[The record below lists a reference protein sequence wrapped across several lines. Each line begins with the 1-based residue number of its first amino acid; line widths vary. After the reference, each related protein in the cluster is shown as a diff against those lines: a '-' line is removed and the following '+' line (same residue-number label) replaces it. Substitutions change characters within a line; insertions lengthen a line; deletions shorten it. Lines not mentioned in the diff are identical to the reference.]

1 MILFKYLRNL
11 KKSFNRHTPSVEVLI
26 YKNNLLEN
34 LKEYKRQYPKL
45 SLAPVLKSNAYGH
58 GILQIAR
65 ILDKEPVA
73 FFVLDS
79 LYEAMS
85 LRHDG
90 QKSPILVIGYTSP
103 DNIKNSKL
111 SNVAFTITSIEQLR
125 EIARLFESRQAR
137 LLKTE
142 KTFHLKIDTGMHR
155 QGILPEQ
162 INDAIKIIKTSRF
175 INLEGVCS
183 HFADADNP
191 NNSFTKLQISR
202 WEKAI
207 VSFKQNFPKLKF
219 FHISATTGIPY
230 SKEVSANVARIGMGL
245 YGINSSPLTNL
256 NLKPVLQMRSTISS
270 LKNIPAG
277 ESVGYS
283 ITYKTPKPI
292 RVATVPAGYFEGV
305 DRRLSNNGFFKI
317 TNQYCP
323 IVGKIS
329 MNMTSVD
336 ITSLPETKFGDE
348 VIIISNNKSDLNSA
362 EQMAKLTNTTPY
374 EILARVPQHLRRTVI
389 E

>member
-1 MILFKYLRNL
+1 MIFLNYLRSL
-11 KKSFNRHTPSVEVLI
+11 KKSFNHYTPSVEVLI
-26 YKNNLLEN
+26 YKNHLLDN
-34 LKEYKRQYPKL
+34 FKEYKQQYPHL

-58 GILQIAR
+58 GILQIAK
-65 ILDKEPVA
+65 ILDKQPVA

-79 LYEAMS
+79 LYEAMM

-90 QKSPILVIGYTSP
+90 RKTPILVIGYTSP
-103 DNIKNSKL
+103 ENINNSKL
-111 SNVAFTITSIEQLR
+111 SNVAFTITSIEQLQ
-125 EIARLFESRQAR
+125 EIARTI
-137 LLKTE
+137 KTE

-162 INDAIKIIKTSRF
+162 INDAIKIIKASPR
-175 INLEGVCS
+175 INLEGICS
-183 HFADADNP
+183 HFADADNT
-191 NNSFTKLQISR
+191 NNSFTKMQIQR

-207 VSFKQNFPKLKF
+207 IPFKQNFPKLKF
-219 FHISATTGIPY
+219 FHISATTGVPY
-230 SKEVSANVARIGMGL
+230 SKEVFANVARLGMGL

-256 NLKPVLQMRSTISS
+256 NLKPVLQMRSVISS

-277 ESVGYS
+277 ECVGYS
-283 ITYKTPKPI
+283 VTYKTSKPI

-317 TNQYCP
+317 ANHDCP

-329 MNMTSVD
+329 MNMTSID

-348 VIIISNNKSDLNSA
+348 VIIISNNKKDLNSA
-362 EQMAKLTNTTPY
+362 EQMAKLTHTTPY
-374 EILARVPQHLRRTVI
+374 EILARVPQHLRRAVI

>member
-11 KKSFNRHTPSVEVLI
+11 KKSLNRHIPSVEVLI
-26 YKNNLLEN
+26 SKTNLLDN
-34 LKEYKRQYPKL
+34 FKEYKRQYPHL

-58 GILQIAR
+58 GILEVAH

-79 LYEAMS
+79 LYEAMM

-90 QKSPILVIGYTSP
+90 RKSPILVIGYTSP
-103 DNIKNSKL
+103 ENINNSKL
-111 SNVAFTITSIEQLR
+111 SNVAFTIIGLEQLQ
-125 EIARLFESRQAR
+125 EIAQTI
-137 LLKTE
+137 KTE
-142 KTFHLKIDTGMHR
+142 KQFHLKIDTGMHR

-162 INDAIKIIKTSRF
+162 INDAIRIIKASPR
-175 INLEGVCS
+175 INLEGICS
-183 HFADADNP
+183 HFADADNL
-191 NNSFTKLQISR
+191 NDSFTKLQIAS
-202 WEKAI
+202 WEKSI
-207 VSFKQNFPKLKF
+207 IPFKQNFPNLKF
-219 FHISATTGIPY
+219 FHISATTGVPHSGQIF
-230 SKEVSANVARIGMGL
+230 ANVARLGMGL
-245 YGINSSPLTNL
+245 YGIDTSSLTKL
-256 NLKPVLQMRSTISS
+256 NLKPVLQMRSVISS

-277 ESVGYS
+277 ECVGYN
-283 ITYKTPKPI
+283 ITYKASKPI
-292 RVATVPAGYFEGV
+292 MIATVPTGYFEGV
-305 DRRLSNNGFFKI
+305 DRRLSNCGFFKI
-317 TNQYCP
+317 AGRHCP

-329 MNMTSVD
+329 MNMTSID

-348 VIIISNNKSDLNSA
+348 VIIISDNKKDLNSA

>member
-1 MILFKYLRNL
+1 MTLFKYLRNL
-11 KKSFNRHTPSVEVLI
+11 KKSFDHHSPSIEVLI
-26 YKNNLLEN
+26 YKTNLLDN
-34 LKEYKRQYPKL
+34 FKEYKRRYPHL

-58 GILQIAR
+58 GILQIAK
-65 ILDKEPVA
+65 ILDKENIA
-73 FFVLDS
+73 FFVADS
-79 LYEAMS
+79 LYEAMM
-85 LRHDG
+85 LRNDRC
-90 QKSPILVIGYTSP
+90 KSPILVIGYTSP
-103 DNIKNSKL
+103 ENINNSKL
-111 SNVAFTITSIEQLR
+111 SNVAFALTGLEQLH
-125 EIARLFESRQAR
+125 EIAQTI
-137 LLKTE
+137 KTE

-162 INDAIKIIKTSRF
+162 INDAIKIIKASPR
-175 INLEGVCS
+175 INLEGICS
-183 HFADADNP
+183 HFADADNA
-191 NNSFTKLQISR
+191 NDSFTKLQITR

-207 VSFKQNFPKLKF
+207 IPFKQNFPNLKF

-230 SKEVSANVARIGMGL
+230 SKEIFANVARLGMGL

-256 NLKPVLQMRSTISS
+256 NLKPVLEMRSVISS

-277 ESVGYS
+277 ECVGYS
-283 ITYKTPKPI
+283 ITYKTSKPI
-292 RVATVPAGYFEGV
+292 KVATVPAGYFEGV

-317 TNQYCP
+317 ANQDCP

-329 MNMTSVD
+329 MNMTSID

-348 VIIISNNKSDLNSA
+348 VIIISNNKNDLNSA

-374 EILARVPQHLRRTVI
+374 EILARVPQHLRRTIV

>member
-1 MILFKYLRNL
+1 MSLFKYLRKL
-11 KKSFNRHTPSVEVLI
+11 KNSFTRYTPSVEILI
-26 YKNNLLEN
+26 SKNNLLAN
-34 LKEYKRQYPKL
+34 FKEYKRKY
-45 SLAPVLKSNAYGH
+45 SHFSIAPVLKSNAYGH

-79 LYEAMS
+79 LYEAIM

-90 QKSPILVIGYTSP
+90 RKSPILVIGYTSP
-103 DNIKNSKL
+103 ENINNSKL
-111 SNVAFTITSIEQLR
+111 SDVAFTITSLEQLK
-125 EIARLFESRQAR
+125 EVARMI
-137 LLKTE
+137 KKE

-162 INDAIKIIKTSRF
+162 INDTIKIIKALRF

-191 NNSFTKLQISR
+191 DDSFTKLQIGR

-207 VSFKQNFPKLKF
+207 ISFKQNFSKLKF
-219 FHISATTGIPY
+219 FHISATTGVPY
-230 SKEVSANVARIGMGL
+230 SKEISTNVARLGMGL

-256 NLKPVLQMRSTISS
+256 NLKPVLQMRSVISS

-277 ESVGYS
+277 EYVGYS
-283 ITYKTPKPI
+283 ITYKTSIPT

-317 TNQYCP
+317 ADQYCP
-323 IVGKIS
+323 IIGKIS
-329 MNMTSVD
+329 MNMTSID

-348 VIIISNNKSDLNSA
+348 VIIISNNKNDLNSA

-374 EILARVPQHLRRTVI
+374 EILARVPQHLRRTII